1 MLVPPLFLSPG
12 LPVGHRAAMVG
23 LPTVEATEL
32 DVDEA
37 SELLREYG
45 CVVVRGLVGAS
56 TCQVA
61 SRHVDQRLTEA
72 LRASGHDTTA
82 DVSVPDSEER
92 IEAQHRHFGNVLSPS
107 NRRDLKLALAD
118 EVRGCLDPMLRV
130 LRPVIAAQLTD
141 DAELCELSALIADP
155 GAQSQ
160 PLHPDTQITG
170 AHAHCALLTVFLA
183 LDDVRADMGPTEVV
197 LRTHTAEA
205 HAALRE
211 GNRVAQSSPS
221 PASAAD
227 AGEAA
232 LIASGYPAPVPA
244 ILSAGDAL
252 LMDSRT
258 IHRGS
263 SNVAERARRR
273 LAYASFLVP
282 ANPPPGSTYSLLEEY
297 AGRFRLRAHERWR
310 G

>member
-1 MLVPPLFLSPG
+1 MLVAPLKLSPG
-12 LPVGHRAAMVG
+12 LPVGHRAAMMG

-160 PLHPDTQITG
+160 ALHPDTQITG

-197 LRTHTAEA
+197 PRTHSGEA
-205 HAALRE
+205 HAVLRE
-211 GNRVAQSSPS
+211 GNRVAQLSPS

-232 LIASGYPAPVPA
+232 LIASGYPSPVPA

-263 SNVAERARRR
+263 SNVAEHARRK